1 MKEFTMS
8 RTTFPAAKCTLVILA
23 AILAGCPPLVD
34 PNPEL
39 DASPSAITLSASR
52 TVETFTITHPGGSE
66 TPLDWTIDPS
76 DVEPWYTVSTLVG
89 MLPDLDDDTPFTQVV
104 TINIVP
110 EEFAALA
117 PGVYVDELTITAPNN
132 TLVLA
137 VSLNVTAAGELLVD
151 PADVDFGTTGTEET
165 ITLRNGGDELINW
178 TLEPIPAESNWLST
192 AEGSATTGELPSN
205 GSAVLDLVVNRDGLA
220 EAIYTTEITISSDA
234 GDVVVNVTMI
244 VPGNV
249 GELSVSPSSLTFNS
263 EGETEGSV
271 SIRNVGTGTITW
283 TLTPDLPAWLSL
295 SDNSDTVADE
305 IDYVTVNV
313 DATILDPGDFSHTI
327 TITAQDG
334 SGENVGSGTI
344 DVSLT
349 VPEPIPL
356 LEVTPAEI
364 ELRAAENE
372 TFIRVRNTG
381 TGELIW
387 NLVSN
392 DPWITF
398 APGDPTSGIQTTNN
412 QIIDIEIDRAT
423 LNPGPQTGSVSVT
436 SNGGDQNVSI
446 TVAVLPPTLSV
457 NPDLLDFGTRD
468 LVENILI
475 FNAGVGTVN
484 WSIDTTTFPVWLRD
498 ADGVPLIT
506 DTSDPVTGD
515 ETDLVKISVNRVGLM
530 PGDYAFD
537 TPGIVVNSDAGQVAI
552 PTYLSVAERP
562 VLAVTD
568 ADGALILDLDGVP
581 FVDAG
586 LQDTVSFFLSNS
598 GTGAVTF
605 EIDSAGF
612 PDWLTVD
619 PLGPLGLEPSDGLFE
634 IRATLDRAGLAFGA
648 YEHSLTLETN
658 DPDRR
663 TQIVRI
669 EMAVPKIRI
678 IRSQPSTIDFGID
691 RTTDVFAVANFG
703 DPGTQLEFRVE
714 SNKPWLFNF
723 PSGGSSIGVE
733 DPAFNADFRPINVSI
748 DRTGLNES
756 GAGTGEFTIFAV
768 RSETDPA
775 TGEIVEVRDDSIA
788 APIEVLVSVEA
799 SELFF
804 ETPPARLRVP
814 SQVRYIPLMRNLRFG
829 PITLEDNQLPVFQE
843 NFLIKEADLQ
853 IENKETSQ
861 FLTSA
866 ENLRQDV
873 VLLLDYSNSAY
884 LSAVTAQQTHVDVL
898 NQLRA
903 DFPSESF
910 PEFGDFEDAADPLQY
925 LYNETVGKLLAD
937 LSASYNIS
945 IMEFHARDQG
955 SRSVTGFIK
964 NDAAGNAQLLAAL
977 NAISISDRGASE
989 IMPAIANASGNLV
1002 LENSPIPSTESVI
1015 PASSFDDADV
1025 RTIILV
1031 TDGRITTGPDTVNDT
1046 VLLLLANRTRL
1057 YSVAWGSEVNAGP
1070 LAVVSSATGGH
1081 IYITKDL
1088 PDGSPLDPDTERVPS
1103 IETLYDWMSDDAGL
1117 GDACDQSIALDM
1129 RSQVVLSYVT
1139 LSVEDNI
1146 RGGVSATFDDP
1157 GDGNTVD
1164 FCRLPDQGSIS
1175 GSFEQLLPVGDVV
1188 GFDTFGF
1195 GVNLGQVK
1203 MVHVAG
1209 AGMGAEVT
1217 LFVDYMPRDIR
1228 QLEFVVAVSDTLLD
1242 IDDVV
1247 MEVRTEIRSGGGL
1260 FEAVWSLDQLANGID
1275 PGTGLNTQRYVINTS
1290 GLMDDLSGTPAIY
1303 GSFGKLITINLD
1315 VPGTTPYDFRLLS
1328 VTATAG
1334 NGSTTDK
1341 PFVHPDGIPVGTTR
1355 LLFPDGPMQPGI
1367 TLDNTN
1373 FTAPSFPTPE
1383 VGPTLIDF
1391 GSTPDA
1397 GTGRN
1402 VSTRNF
1408 SIENIGGSFDADFI
1422 FLSWE
1427 IESGSVGVEDIIVT
1441 PDAGI
1446 RISTSEAIPQVVS
1459 VELSRDRNT
1468 VGSIQGLTLSLA
1480 YSTGIG
1486 GVGGTL
1492 PILLTGQILPPVLSV
1507 FSTEFLPDTFTF
1519 EFGDT
1524 DTLRELMIANNGQS
1538 RMLWFSSATPS
1549 WLEVSAPSSVTFDE
1563 PDTVAF
1569 VVFRDEL
1576 IDPLNGFGASESI
1589 VVTITA
1595 TTFDGALV
1603 GTQDILV
1610 TVDQ

>member
-1 MKEFTMS
+1 MS

-23 AILAGCPPLVD
+23 TILAGCPPPVD

-39 DASPSAITLSASR
+39 DASPTAVTLSASR
-52 TVETFTITHPGGSE
+52 TVETFTITHPGGNDA
-66 TPLDWTIDPS
+66 PLEWTIDPA
-76 DVEPWYTVSTLVG
+76 DMEPWYTVSTLVG
-89 MLPDLDDDTPFTQVV
+89 ILPDLNDDTPFTQVI
-104 TINIVP
+104 TLNIVP
-110 EEFAALA
+110 GEFAALA

-132 TLVLA
+132 TLVIA

-151 PADVDFGTTGTEET
+151 PADVDFGTTGTEEA

-192 AEGSATTGELPSN
+192 AEGSATGGELPSN
-205 GSAVLDLVVNRDGLA
+205 GSAVLDLVADRDGLQ
-220 EAIYTTEITISSDA
+220 EGTYTAEITISSDA
-234 GDVVVNVTMI
+234 GDAVVNVTMI
-244 VPGNV
+244 VPGDV
-249 GELSVSPSSLTFNS
+249 GELSVSPNNLTFDT
-263 EGETEGSV
+263 EGETEQSI

-283 TLTPDLPAWLSL
+283 FVTDDLPAWLSL
-295 SDNSDTVADE
+295 SDTSDTVAGE
-305 IDYVTVNV
+305 IDYVTVSV

-327 TITAQDG
+327 TITAQDDA
-334 SGENVGSGTI
+334 GEDVGSGTI

-356 LEVTPAEI
+356 LEVTPAAI
-364 ELRAAENE
+364 TLLAAENE
-372 TFIRVRNTG
+372 TFIRIRNIG
-381 TGELIW
+381 TGVLDWE
-387 NLVSN
+387 LVSN

-398 APGDPTSGIQTTNN
+398 APDDPTEGAQTTDN
-412 QIIDIEIDRAT
+412 QIVDIEIDRAT
-423 LNPGPQTGSVSVT
+423 LNPGPQTGSVSIT
-436 SNGGDQNVSI
+436 SNGGDQDVSI
-446 TVAVLPPTLSV
+446 TVEVLPPTLSV
-457 NPDLLDFGTRD
+457 NPDDLLNFGTRD
-468 LVENILI
+468 LVQRILI

-484 WSIDTTTFPVWLRD
+484 WSIDTTTFPAWLRD
-498 ADGVPLIT
+498 DDGVPLIT
-506 DTSDPVTGD
+506 DTADAVTGN
-515 ETDLVKISVNRVGLM
+515 ETDLVKVSVNRVGLT

-537 TPGIVVNSDAGQVAI
+537 TPGIVVNSDAGQIAI
-552 PTYLSVAERP
+552 PTFMSVAEKP
-562 VLAVTD
+562 VLAITD
-568 ADGALILDLDGVP
+568 ADGALILDLDGIP

-612 PDWLTVD
+612 PNWLTID

-634 IRATLDRAGLAFGA
+634 LTATLDREGLPFGA
-648 YEHSLTLETN
+648 YEHSLILETN

-663 TQIVRI
+663 DQTVRI
-669 EMAVPKIRI
+669 EMAVPKVRI
-678 IRSQPSTIDFGID
+678 LKAQPTTIDFGID
-691 RTTDVFAVANFG
+691 RTTDFFAIANFG

-756 GAGTGEFTIFAV
+756 GAGTGKFTIFAV
-768 RSETDPA
+768 RFETDPA

-829 PITLEDNQLPVFQE
+829 PITLEDNQLPIFQD

-873 VLLLDYSNSAY
+873 VILLDYSNSAF
-884 LSAVTAQQTHVDVL
+884 LSAVTAQQTHIDVL

-910 PEFGDFEDAADPLQY
+910 PEFADFETAADPLQY
-925 LYNETVGKLLAD
+925 LYNETVGKLLTD
-937 LSASYNIS
+937 LSPSYNIS
-945 IMEFHARDQG
+945 IMEFHARNQG

-1015 PASSFDDADV
+1015 PSSSFDDADV

-1046 VLLLLANRTRL
+1046 VLLLLADRTRL
-1057 YSVAWGSEVNAGP
+1057 YSVAWGNEVNAGP
-1070 LAVVSSATGGH
+1070 LAAVSSATGGH

-1088 PDGSPLDPDTERVPS
+1088 PDGSPADPDTERVPS

-1164 FCRLPDQGSIS
+1164 LCRLPDQGSIS
-1175 GSFEQLLPVGDVV
+1175 GSFEQLLPVGAVV
-1188 GFDTFGF
+1188 GTDTFGF

-1209 AGMGAEVT
+1209 VGMGAEVN

-1228 QLEFVVAVSDTLLD
+1228 QIEFVVAVSDTLLD

-1247 MEVRTEIRSGGGL
+1247 MEVRTENRSDGGL

-1275 PGTGLNTQRYVINTS
+1275 PDTGLNTQRYVVNTS

-1367 TLDNTN
+1367 TLDNVN

-1397 GTGRN
+1397 GSGRN

-1408 SIENIGGSFDADFI
+1408 SIENVGGSFDADFV

-1427 IESGSVGVEDIIVT
+1427 IESGSVGIEDIVVT

-1446 RISTSEAIPQVVS
+1446 RIGTSEAIPQVVS

-1468 VGSIQGLTLSLA
+1468 VGSIQGLQLSLL

-1486 GVGGTL
+1486 GVGGRL
-1492 PILLTGQILPPVLSV
+1492 PIQLTGQILPPVLSV

-1519 EFGDT
+1519 ELGDT

-1549 WLEVSAPSSVTFDE
+1549 WLEVSTPTSVTFDA
-1563 PDTVAF
+1563 PDTVSF

-1576 IDPLNGFGASESI
+1576 NDPLNGFRANESV

-1610 TVDQ
+1610 TVAQ